1 MDLLN
6 GRISSENEVRFHRK
20 GFRQVGGDESSK
32 KFRYSLLDT
41 VIRVGSANEEWIERI
56 QMLIL
61 SRKINERIVIGGN
74 IEITITGIRGDRVRI
89 GVIAPKEVDVDRYEI
104 RKKKDL
110 ETSDPRN
117 LEVREQEPEGRRV
130 GEEGEFGQF
139 ERSA

>member
-32 KFRYSLLDT
+32 KFRYSLPDT
-41 VIRVGSANEEWIERI
+41 VIRIRCTNEEWIERI

-89 GVIAPKEVDVDRYEI
+89 GVIAPKEVDVVRYEI

-110 ETSDPRN
+110 ETSDSQT
-117 LEVREQEPEGRRV
+117 LEVRDQEPDAQQV
-130 GEEGEFGQF
+130 GEKADFGQF